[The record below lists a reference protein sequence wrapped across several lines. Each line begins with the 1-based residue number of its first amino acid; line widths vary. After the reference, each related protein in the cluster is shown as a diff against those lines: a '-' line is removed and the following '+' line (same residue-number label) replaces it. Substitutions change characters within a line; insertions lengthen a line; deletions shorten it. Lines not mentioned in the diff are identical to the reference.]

1 MSKKLSKMS
10 RVERIKYWKDKYRN
24 TPNGYWVSMKIGEEY
39 ISDIATLS
47 KQQRER
53 RKRVNCDD

>member
-1 MSKKLSKMS
+1 MS